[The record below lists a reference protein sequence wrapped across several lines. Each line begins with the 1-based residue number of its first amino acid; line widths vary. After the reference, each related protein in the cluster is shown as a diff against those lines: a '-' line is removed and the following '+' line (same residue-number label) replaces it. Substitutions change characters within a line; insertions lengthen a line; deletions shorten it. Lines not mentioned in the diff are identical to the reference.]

1 MKGRTD
7 MRART
12 MVSEIDTQ
20 IELLREK
27 RKTMV
32 AKANDRF
39 ANAAQRAGLAELD
52 ISDAELNEILVE
64 ITARFRDGEKRTA
77 GESA

>member
-1 MKGRTD
+1 

-12 MVSEIDTQ
+12 TVSEIDTQ
-20 IELLREK
+20 IEQLKEK
-27 RKTMV
+27 RKTVV

-39 ANAAQRAGLAELD
+39 ASAARRAGLAELN
-52 ISDAELNEILVE
+52 ISDAELNEVLAE
-64 ITARFRDGEKRTA
+64 ITARFRDREKRTA

>member
-1 MKGRTD
+1 

-12 MVSEIDTQ
+12 TVSEIGTQ

-27 RKTMV
+27 RKNMV
-32 AKANDRF
+32 AKANERF
-39 ANAAQRAGLAELD
+39 ASAARRAGLAELD
-52 ISDAELNEILVE
+52 ISDAELNDVLAEIA
-64 ITARFRDGEKRTA
+64 ARFRDGEQRTT

>member
-1 MKGRTD
+1 

-12 MVSEIDTQ
+12 TVSEIDTQ

-27 RKTMV
+27 RKNVV
-32 AKANDRF
+32 AKANERF
-39 ANAAQRAGLAELD
+39 ASAALRAGLAELD
-52 ISDAELNEILVE
+52 ISDAELDDVLAQ
-64 ITARFRDGEKRTA
+64 ITARFRDGEKRTT

>member
-1 MKGRTD
+1 

-12 MVSEIDTQ
+12 TVSEIDTQ

-32 AKANDRF
+32 AKANERF
-39 ANAAQRAGLAELD
+39 ASAARRAGLAELD
-52 ISDAELNEILVE
+52 ISDAELNEVLAE
-64 ITARFRDGEKRTA
+64 ITARFRDGPKRTA
-77 GESA
+77 SESA

>member
-1 MKGRTD
+1 

-12 MVSEIDTQ
+12 TVSEIDTQ

-39 ANAAQRAGLAELD
+39 ASAARRAGLAELD

>member
-1 MKGRTD
+1 

-12 MVSEIDTQ
+12 TVSEIDTQ

-32 AKANDRF
+32 AKANERF
-39 ANAAQRAGLAELD
+39 ASAARRAGLAELD
-52 ISDAELNEILVE
+52 ISDAELNDVLAE
-64 ITARFRDGEKRTA
+64 ITARFRDGEKTTT

>member
-1 MKGRTD
+1 
-7 MRART
+7 MRAKT
-12 MVSEIDTQ
+12 TVSEIDTQ

-32 AKANDRF
+32 AKANERF
-39 ANAAQRAGLAELD
+39 ASAARRAGLAELN
-52 ISDAELNEILVE
+52 ISDAELNDVLAE
-64 ITARFRDGEKRTA
+64 ITARFRDGEKTTT

>member
-1 MKGRTD
+1 

-12 MVSEIDTQ
+12 TVSEIDTQ
-20 IELLREK
+20 IGQLKEK
-27 RKTMV
+27 RKTVV

-39 ANAAQRAGLAELD
+39 AAAAQRAGLAELN
-52 ISDAELNEILVE
+52 ISDAELDEVLAE
-64 ITARFRDGEKRTA
+64 ITARFRGREKRTA

>member
-1 MKGRTD
+1 

-12 MVSEIDTQ
+12 TVSEINTQ

-32 AKANDRF
+32 AKANERF
-39 ANAAQRAGLAELD
+39 ASAARRAGLAELD
-52 ISDAELNEILVE
+52 ISDTELNEVLAE
-64 ITARFRDGEKRTA
+64 ITARFRDGERRTT
-77 GESA
+77 G

>member
-1 MKGRTD
+1 
-7 MRART
+7 MRARAT
-12 MVSEIDTQ
+12 VSEIGTQ

-27 RKTMV
+27 RKNMV
-32 AKANDRF
+32 AKANERF
-39 ANAAQRAGLAELD
+39 ASAARRAGLAELD
-52 ISDAELNEILVE
+52 ISDAELNEVLAE

>member
-1 MKGRTD
+1 

-12 MVSEIDTQ
+12 TVSEIDIQ

-27 RKTMV
+27 RKNVV
-32 AKANDRF
+32 AKAYEHF
-39 ANAAQRAGLAELD
+39 AGAALRAGLAELE
-52 ISDAELNEILVE
+52 ISDAELNEVLAE
-64 ITARFRDGEKRTA
+64 ITARFRDGEKRAT